1 MLPKL
6 IIHNSISLD
15 CSIRGF
21 ETNLKT
27 NLKTNLELHYGIL
40 KS

>member
-21 ETNLKT
+21 ETNLKP
-27 NLKTNLELHYGIL
+27 NLELHYGIL